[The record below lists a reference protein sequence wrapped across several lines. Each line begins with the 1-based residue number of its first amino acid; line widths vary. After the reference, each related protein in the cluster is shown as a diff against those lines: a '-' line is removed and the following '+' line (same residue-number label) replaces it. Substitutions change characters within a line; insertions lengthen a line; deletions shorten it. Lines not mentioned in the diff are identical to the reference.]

1 MLSRLK
7 RLLRGDSA
15 GCAEAAPVTQVD
27 TEIDALLA
35 APVMALQ
42 EGRRDEALAML
53 ETLTREHPRSADAH
67 LLLGTLLH
75 AQRRFEDAQDNYVL
89 AACFRPDWWPPHLQ
103 QGLLALDQGR
113 HADAAVSLA
122 RAVELGAQEAG
133 VYHALGRAHMHAG
146 DATAAIEQYRK
157 ALELAPDLAQAHNDL
172 GYVLFST
179 LEEYEEGSRHIARA
193 VELAPD
199 DVSAL
204 CNWIMVLD
212 RRADTEGAL
221 RLADELLLRDP
232 QLVEARVN
240 RALML
245 LKQGE
250 FGRGWPEYEARKRLP
265 GNTCTSDAPWPD
277 WDGAT
282 LAGRHIFVHGEQG
295 LGDEIMFA
303 SCVPDV
309 AARAGAC
316 TLECHPKLVKI
327 FTRSFEN
334 VQVLEKDTWRAMPS
348 RIRGTPDVKAAI
360 GSLPQFFRRTRTDFP
375 MHAGYLRA
383 DPERVLHWKAKL
395 AALPGRRKVGISWRG
410 GLASSRRALRS
421 IPPNAWLPVLHVAQA
436 DFVSLQYS
444 PEAGELDALRQS
456 SGVHLHHW
464 QEAIDDYDETAALV
478 CALDLVVSVQTAVVH
493 LAGAL
498 GAPVWVLIP
507 DAPEWRYGAHGT
519 TMPWYPSAT
528 LVRQSGGT
536 GWAADME
543 SLSKDL
549 SAWVCGGE

>member
-1 MLSRLK
+1 MLSTLK
-7 RLLRGDSA
+7 RLLRGNSA
-15 GCAEAAPVTQVD
+15 ASRAAATTPEAGADV
-27 TEIDALLA
+27 DALLA
-35 APVMALQ
+35 APVTALQ
-42 EGRRDEALAML
+42 EGRRDEALTML

-75 AQRRFEDAQDNYVL
+75 EQRRFEDAQDSYVL

-103 QGLLALDQGR
+103 QGLLALDRGL

-122 RAVELGAQEAG
+122 RAVELGAHDAG
-133 VYHALGRAHMHAG
+133 VYHALGKTHLCAG
-146 DATAAIEQYRK
+146 NATAAVEQYRK
-157 ALELAPDLAQAHNDL
+157 ALELAPDLARAHSDL

-179 LEEYEEGSRHIARA
+179 LEEFEEGARHIARA
-193 VELAPD
+193 LELAPD
-199 DVSAL
+199 DIPAL

-265 GNTCTSDAPWPD
+265 GNTCTSDAPWPE
-277 WDGAT
+277 WDGAS

-303 SCVPDV
+303 SCIPDV

-327 FTRSFEN
+327 FSRSFAN
-334 VQVLEKDTWRAMPS
+334 VQVLEKDAWRAMPS
-348 RIRGTPDVKAAI
+348 RIRGAPDVKVAI
-360 GSLPQFFRRTRTDFP
+360 GSLPQFFRRTRADFP
-375 MHAGYLRA
+375 ARSGYLRA
-383 DPERVLHWKAKL
+383 DSERVLHWKTKL

-410 GLASSRRALRS
+410 GMASSRSRLRS
-421 IPPNAWLPVLHVAQA
+421 IPPEAWLPVLHVAHT

-444 PEAGELDALRQS
+444 AAADELEALGQS
-456 SGVHLHHW
+456 SGVRVHHW

-498 GAPVWVLIP
+498 GAPAWVLIP

-519 TMPWYPSAT
+519 SMPWYPSVR

-536 GWAADME
+536 GWAQVME
-543 SLSKDL
+543 RVSADL
-549 SAWVCGGE
+549 SAWACGSE

>member
-1 MLSRLK
+1 MLSALK
-7 RLLRGDSA
+7 RLLRGNSA
-15 GCAEAAPVTQVD
+15 ARAAAVSVTEAEADVS
-27 TEIDALLA
+27 ALLA
-35 APVMALQ
+35 APVAALQ
-42 EGRRDEALAML
+42 EGRHDDALAML

-75 AQRRFEDAQDNYVL
+75 GQRRFEDAQDSYVL

-103 QGLLALDQGR
+103 QGLLALDEGR
-113 HADAAVSLA
+113 HADAVVSLA
-122 RAVELGAQEAG
+122 RALELGAHDAG
-133 VYHALGRAHMHAG
+133 VHHALGKAHLCAGHAN
-146 DATAAIEQYRK
+146 AAVEQYRK
-157 ALELAPDLAQAHNDL
+157 ALELAPDLARAHSDL

-179 LEEYEEGSRHIARA
+179 LEEYDEGARHIARA
-193 VELAPD
+193 LQLAPD
-199 DVSAL
+199 DISVL

-221 RLADELLLRDP
+221 RLADELLLRDRE
-232 QLVEARVN
+232 LIEARVN

-250 FGRGWPEYEARKRLP
+250 FARGWPEYEARKRLP

-303 SCVPDV
+303 SCIPDV
-309 AARAGAC
+309 AACAGAC

-327 FTRSFEN
+327 FSRSFEN
-334 VQVLEKDTWRAMPS
+334 VQVIEKDTWRAMPS
-348 RIRGTPDVKAAI
+348 RMRGTPDVKVAI
-360 GSLPQFFRRTRTDFP
+360 GSLPQFFRRTRADFP
-375 MHAGYLRA
+375 ARSGYLRA
-383 DPERVLHWKAKL
+383 DPGRVLHWRTRL

-410 GLASSRRALRS
+410 GMASSRRRLRS
-421 IPPNAWLPVLHVAQA
+421 IPPEAWLPVLQAAHA

-444 PEAGELDALRQS
+444 PAEGELEALRRS
-456 SGVHLHHW
+456 SGVPVHHW

-507 DAPEWRYGAHGT
+507 DAPEWRYGARGT

-528 LVRQSGGT
+528 LVRQSGGS
-536 GWAADME
+536 GWAPVME
-543 SLSKDL
+543 RLGSDL
-549 SAWVCGGE
+549 SAWARGSE